1 MLINLETEK
10 SLEEVRRNLEE
21 RAKAKGFGVMSVH
34 EVSQILQSKGVPI
47 NYGCVIVE
55 VCSPR
60 HASQVLSAEPYISTA
75 MPCRIALFEREG
87 RTVLSTMAPTAML
100 EMFNRPELKE
110 VAEEVEKLLRE
121 IMEES
126 L

>member
-10 SLEEVRRNLEE
+10 SLEEVRKNLEE

-47 NYGCVIVE
+47 NYNCVIVE

-75 MPCRIALFEREG
+75 MPCRIALFEKEG
-87 RTVLSTMAPTAML
+87 KTALSTMAPTAML
-100 EMFNRPELKE
+100 EMFNRPELRE
-110 VAEEVEKLLRE
+110 VAEEVERLVRE